1 MWPHDSPSYG
11 MPINWLMANCP
22 FNAGKARFPCY
33 CAGGKID
40 PDLYAPASR
49 MHTHYDNLKISRD
62 APPEVIRAAYKAL
75 SQKHHP
81 DRNQDSS
88 ESHRVMTIIN
98 TAYEVLMDPAKR
110 AQHDAWIAAQE
121 KAKAVASASAGQRAR
136 PASTASGAS
145 TSPASRA
152 GSAARQARP
161 GASTA
166 SRASA
171 PSQGTAKPAANHTVS
186 KTLFVL
192 VVAGAAIYLI
202 IPTARMPAETSR
214 PPEVVTVPETP
225 GESRAAPA
233 TPWKPT
239 QAQPRYVRPPVAPN
253 GQSWPAWSSY
263 VPGYPIRK
271 TGGLSSLTVD
281 NSRNP
286 ADVFLKVFSLEGG
299 DPVPVRFA
307 LVKAGASFEFANMAS
322 GNFDVRFMDLD
333 TGEISRTE
341 PFELEEIAEGNG
353 TRYSRMSLTLHG
365 ARSGH
370 ARTQEIGASEF

>member
-1 MWPHDSPSYG
+1 
-11 MPINWLMANCP
+11 MAPGRRDCQLTWIRASFQY

-40 PDLYAPASR
+40 ADLYAPASR

-81 DRNQDSS
+81 DRNRDSS

-98 TAYEVLMDPAKR
+98 SAYEVLMDPAKR
-110 AQHDAWIAAQE
+110 AQHDAWILAQE
-121 KAKAVASASAGQRAR
+121 QAKAAASVNAARRAR
-136 PASTASGAS
+136 PASTAAGAS
-145 TSPASRA
+145 TGPASRT
-152 GSAARQARP
+152 GSAARQA
-161 GASTA
+161 
-166 SRASA
+166 SRGASA
-171 PSQGTAKPAANHTVS
+171 PSEGMAKPPGNRTVS

-192 VVAGAAIYLI
+192 VVAGVAIYLI
-202 IPTARMPAETSR
+202 IPTTRTPAETSR
-214 PPEVVTVPETP
+214 QPAAWTPSAVTVPVTAAEPRTLSATP
-225 GESRAAPA
+225 GKSPE
-233 TPWKPT
+233 
-239 QAQPRYVRPPVAPN
+239 AQPRYARLPAAPN

-286 ADVFLKVFSLEGG
+286 SDVFLKVFSLEGG
-299 DPVPVRFA
+299 SPVPVRFA
-307 LVKAGASFEFANMAS
+307 LIKAGASFEFSNMAA

-333 TGEISRTE
+333 TGTLSRSE

-353 TRYSRMSLTLHG
+353 TRYSRMSLTLNT
-365 ARSGH
+365 ARSGN
-370 ARTQEIGASEF
+370 ARTQAIGESEF